1 MPCWSMIVVRPAE
14 PEEAAVVAELQ
25 RTGWREAY
33 AHLLSP
39 GFLANLPVHAEFFRD
54 VLERGANL
62 RVAELDGDVVGYA
75 LAGAAPEGDP
85 RDLQLWHLYQLS
97 RAHGSGTGQALL
109 DAVLGDRPAQ
119 LWTAEDNPRANAF
132 YVRNGFRPDG
142 ARKVEEAW
150 EGLVAIRMVR

>member
-1 MPCWSMIVVRPAE
+1 MIVVREAVPD
-14 PEEAAVVAELQ
+14 EAALIAELQ

-39 GFLANLPVHAEFFRD
+39 EFLAALPVHAEMFRD
-54 VLERGANL
+54 GIARGANL
-62 RVAELDGDVVGYA
+62 RVAELDGEVVGYA
-75 LAGAAPEGDP
+75 LAGRAPEGDP
-85 RDLQLWHLYQLS
+85 RELQLWHLYQLA

-132 YVRNGFRPDG
+132 YARNGFVPDG
-142 ARKVEEAW
+142 ARKVEAEW

>member
-1 MPCWSMIVVRPAE
+1 MITVRPAQ
-14 PEEAAVVAELQ
+14 PDEAGLVAELQ

-39 GFLANLPVHAEFFRD
+39 GFLAALPLRTEFFRG
-54 VLERGANL
+54 VIERGANL

-75 LAGAAPEGDP
+75 LAGPAPEADP
-85 RDLQLWHLYQLS
+85 RDEQLWHLYQLS

-132 YVRNGFRPDG
+132 YRRNGFLPDG
-142 ARKVEEAW
+142 ERKVEDEW